1 MSDLPGLP
9 VVPEG
14 ADDATRQDL
23 LVSVLSTLCGREIAD
38 PTDYRDYAKFFSDLY
53 SDESFRHRYSGIYQA
68 IVDDP
73 SSESVPP
80 IVERCTCLSEN
91 LHQIWTVWVL
101 GIGGSSEVLSALP
114 HEKKQFSKLLD
125 HVDLE
130 ARRLAIE
137 TSILVRQ
144 QMIAEEIII
153 HAKNISENAAET
165 ERSAAEVEKSADEVK
180 KSAAEAK
187 KSAAEAKESAAK
199 AESTA
204 EDALER
210 SKSLQKETIAILGVF
225 AAIVLA
231 FNGAVGFSASS
242 IEAVAMQPSMRNI
255 TLIVLLVGFVLF
267 NALAILMTFVW
278 MIVRVKPPVDHEQPQ
293 PRKFWERK
301 MRVSTKLV
309 IAVVVL
315 DVIMIAAAV
324 SVVLRFAPLF

>member
-1 MSDLPGLP
+1 MADAPGLP

-14 ADDATRQDL
+14 ADDDTRQNL
-23 LVSVLSTLCGREIAD
+23 LVSVLSMLCEREIAD

-53 SDESFRHRYSGIYQA
+53 SDEDFRHRYSGIYQA
-68 IVDDP
+68 IVDGP
-73 SSESVPP
+73 GSGSVPP

-101 GIGGSSEVLSALP
+101 DIGCSSEMPSALP
-114 HEKKQFSKLLD
+114 HEEKQFSKLLD

-144 QMIAEEIII
+144 QAAAEEIRINS
-153 HAKNISENAAET
+153 KSVSENAAEA
-165 ERSAAEVEKSADEVK
+165 ERSAAE
-180 KSAAEAK
+180 AK
-187 KSAAEAKESAAK
+187 
-199 AESTA
+199 STA

-210 SKSLQKETIAILGVF
+210 SKSLQKETIAILGIF

-255 TLIVLLVGFVLF
+255 TLIVLLVGFILF

-278 MIVRVKPPVDHEQPQ
+278 MIVRVKPPADHEQSESW
-293 PRKFWERK
+293 KFWKRK

-315 DVIMIAAAV
+315 DVIMIVAAA
-324 SVVLRFAPLF
+324 SVVFRFVPLY

>member
-1 MSDLPGLP
+1 MADLPGLP

-14 ADDATRQDL
+14 ADDDTRQDL
-23 LVSVLSTLCGREIAD
+23 LVSALSTLCGSEISDPAD
-38 PTDYRDYAKFFSDLY
+38 YCDCAKFFSDLY
-53 SDESFRHRYSGIYQA
+53 SDEDFRHRYSGIYQA

-73 SSESVPP
+73 NSGGVPS
-80 IVERCTCLSEN
+80 IVERCACLSEN
-91 LHQIWTVWVL
+91 LHQIWTVWVRDV
-101 GIGGSSEVLSALP
+101 GGSSEVPSALP

-144 QMIAEEIII
+144 QTAAEEIRI
-153 HAKNISENAAET
+153 HSESISKNAAE
-165 ERSAAEVEKSADEVK
+165 AEKSADEMK

-187 KSAAEAKESAAK
+187 
-199 AESTA
+199 STA
-204 EDALER
+204 KDALER
-210 SKSLQKETIAILGVF
+210 AKSLQKETIAILGIF

-255 TLIVLLVGFVLF
+255 TFIVLLVGFVLF

-278 MIVRVKPPVDHEQPQ
+278 MIVRVKPPADHERSEPQ
-293 PRKFWERK
+293 EFWKRK

-309 IAVVVL
+309 MAVVVL

-324 SVVLRFAPLF
+324 SVVFRFVPLY

>member
-1 MSDLPGLP
+1 MRDPEHPGQFAREFRRRTVALAGSGKP
-9 VVPEG
+9 RAEAMRG
-14 ADDATRQDL
+14 H
-23 LVSVLSTLCGREIAD
+23 EIAD
-38 PTDYRDYAKFFSDLY
+38 PTDYRDYAKLFSDLY
-53 SDESFRHRYSGIYQA
+53 FDEDFRRRYSGIYQA

-73 SSESVPP
+73 SSGSVPS

-91 LHQIWTVWVL
+91 LHQIWTVWVID
-101 GIGGSSEVLSALP
+101 IGGFSEAPSALP

-137 TSILVRQ
+137 TSILARQ
-144 QMIAEEIII
+144 QTAAEEIRINSESI
-153 HAKNISENAAET
+153 SKNVS
-165 ERSAAEVEKSADEVK
+165 
-180 KSAAEAK
+180 
-187 KSAAEAKESAAK
+187 EAKESADEAK
-199 AESTA
+199 SAA

-225 AAIVLA
+225 AAIVFA

-267 NALAILMTFVW
+267 NALAILMTLVW
-278 MIVRVKPPVDHEQPQ
+278 MIVRVKPSVDHEQSE
-293 PRKFWERK
+293 PRRFWERK
-301 MRVSTKLV
+301 MRMSTKLI

-315 DVIMIAAAV
+315 DVVMIATAV
-324 SVVLRFAPLF
+324 SVALRFVPLL